1 MLSSFYRNFTFTV
14 SFHAMNFH
22 PKTVKFLITLANRMT
37 ENPNLHIR
45 SRLGFS
51 TDWERISSCAAPL
64 HIYLRFFQP
73 LLELLQRDTIP
84 VAFLFLFSGLF
95 TPGVELTVADAA
107 RLDPRKAP
115 LVFPAVC
122 LEYRV
127 IGLFQCP
134 LPKTS
139 TLSTLPLTQTD
150 EVFQILFYLSGKMN
164 SPLPAPKN
172 EASGDNPEKEKA
184 EFPATGQP
192 VPVARSVAACEP
204 LCGLAGTKEGNHSG
218 PGRSGRFWP
227 AVGSAEKWAGKTPG
241 VVNAPAW
248 SLLPAV
254 RAVAGAFR

>member
-1 MLSSFYRNFTFTV
+1 MLLRYIQPHTGQFLIQLPGRVTAVIGQEQIFLPLVIEPLDKLRHTGQDTVSMVDDTVHITDKALFLVKINRSKCVHMLSSFYRIFTFTV

-51 TDWERISSCAAPL
+51 TDWEQHVITFRSIA
-64 HIYLRFFQP
+64 YLRFLQP
-73 LLELLQRDTIP
+73 LLELLQRDNIP

-127 IGLFQCP
+127 IGLLQCP
-134 LPKTS
+134 LLKTP
-139 TLSTLPLTQTD
+139 TLSTLPLTQK
-150 EVFQILFYLSGKMN
+150 G
-164 SPLPAPKN
+164 
-172 EASGDNPEKEKA
+172 G
-184 EFPATGQP
+184 
-192 VPVARSVAACEP
+192 
-204 LCGLAGTKEGNHSG
+204 
-218 PGRSGRFWP
+218 
-227 AVGSAEKWAGKTPG
+227 
-241 VVNAPAW
+241 
-248 SLLPAV
+248 
-254 RAVAGAFR
+254 

>member
-1 MLSSFYRNFTFTV
+1 MLSSFYRIFTFTV

-51 TDWERISSCAAPL
+51 TDWEQHVITFRSIA
-64 HIYLRFFQP
+64 YLRFLQP

-127 IGLFQCP
+127 IGLLQCP
-134 LPKTS
+134 LLKTP
-139 TLSTLPLTQTD
+139 TLSTLPLTQK
-150 EVFQILFYLSGKMN
+150 G
-164 SPLPAPKN
+164 
-172 EASGDNPEKEKA
+172 G
-184 EFPATGQP
+184 
-192 VPVARSVAACEP
+192 
-204 LCGLAGTKEGNHSG
+204 
-218 PGRSGRFWP
+218 
-227 AVGSAEKWAGKTPG
+227 
-241 VVNAPAW
+241 
-248 SLLPAV
+248 
-254 RAVAGAFR
+254 